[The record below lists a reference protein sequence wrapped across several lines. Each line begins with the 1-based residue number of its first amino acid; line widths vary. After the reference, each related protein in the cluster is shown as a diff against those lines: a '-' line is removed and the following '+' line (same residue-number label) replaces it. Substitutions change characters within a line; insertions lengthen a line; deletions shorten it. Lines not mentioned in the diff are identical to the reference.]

1 MQGEE
6 YTQQTYCQR
15 ANAFKQQWLQSHPE
29 VNSALQ
35 AAIQVSRDMS
45 ALMSGVAC
53 LSLMIL
59 SEQACLLFLQE
70 EAVPGDNEN
79 AAAKVLEEQYW

>member
-15 ANAFKQQWLQSHPE
+15 ANAFKQQWLQTHPE
-29 VNSALQ
+29 VNNALQ

-45 ALMSGVAC
+45 ALYVWVGT
-53 LSLMIL
+53 
-59 SEQACLLFLQE
+59 FLTHDP
-70 EAVPGDNEN
+70 V
-79 AAAKVLEEQYW
+79 